1 MACNGNISTYV
12 TKVNVNDNDDT
23 EIESVLEGWV
33 PILLKMFKKYK
44 SVNKLCYIFNRW
56 YYSYN

>member
-12 TKVNVNDNDDT
+12 TKVNVDDNDDT

-33 PILLKMFKKYK
+33 PILLKMCKKIQECEQ
-44 SVNKLCYIFNRW
+44 VMLHF
-56 YYSYN
+56 